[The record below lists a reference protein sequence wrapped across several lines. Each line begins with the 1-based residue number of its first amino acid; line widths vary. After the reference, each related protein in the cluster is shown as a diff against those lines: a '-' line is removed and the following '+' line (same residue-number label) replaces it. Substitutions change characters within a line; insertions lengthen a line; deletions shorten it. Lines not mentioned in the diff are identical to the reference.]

1 MRKTKEPKIEIIEK
15 SIEFTSK
22 EDAEEFKTIATG
34 RKFCKKGERIQ
45 DICIQEIERNN
56 YEKSHNI
63 FVKIFKHN
71 KFKKS
76 KEKLLLEKRTI
87 NVIRTIAKECIANS
101 EEEMDINTLINQVKD
116 ILMKNVETYL
126 KDSKS

>member
-1 MRKTKEPKIEIIEK
+1 MRKTKEPKIDIIEK

-22 EDAEEFKTIATG
+22 EDAGEFKTIATG

-45 DICIQEIERNN
+45 DICMQEIERNN
-56 YEKSHNI
+56 YENSHNI

-87 NVIRTIAKECIANS
+87 NVIRTIAKECISNS
-101 EEEMDINTLINQVKD
+101 EEEIDINTLMNQVKD